1 MFRVNDVYNTI
12 LSSFG
17 HTVNNS
23 QSQSQSQ
30 SQSRRMKI
38 VVIYILSL
46 RKSGK
51 NPCQGSIFAVTK
63 FDRTHYT
70 VYMYV

>member
-23 QSQSQSQ
+23 QSQSQS
-30 SQSRRMKI
+30 RRMKI
-38 VVIYILSL
+38 VVIYVLSL